1 MLSTVPPI
9 SFQLP
14 DRRSI
19 DVYVI
24 KTKDG
29 RTLVRTADE
38 LARKP
43 GAAPV
48 SK

>member
-1 MLSTVPPI
+1 MPSTVPPI

-19 DVYVI
+19 DVYVLT
-24 KTKDG
+24 TKDG
-29 RTLVRTADE
+29 RTIVRAAHE
-38 LARKP
+38 LAAKP
-43 GAAPV
+43 APAPA